1 MYLLKRNIFFFF
13 LLLILIFLCSCQKSK
28 VLFINDKRVYI
39 EIADSPRERAKGLM
53 FRNELKK
60 DHGMLF
66 IFERNKIT
74 SFWMKN
80 TFIPLS
86 IAFIDI
92 NYRIVH
98 ITDMSPLDE
107 GTSHSSIYPI
117 KYALEMDQGWFKR
130 NNIKIGDVIKGF
142 E

>member
-1 MYLLKRNIFFFF
+1 MYLLKRNIPILF
-13 LLLILIFLCSCQKSK
+13 LLLILIFLFSCQKNK
-28 VLFINDKRVYI
+28 ILFINDKRVYI
-39 EIADSPRERAKGLM
+39 EIADSPKERAKGLM
-53 FRNELKK
+53 FRDELEK

-66 IFERNKIT
+66 IFESNKVVT
-74 SFWMKN
+74 FWMKN

-86 IAFIDI
+86 IAFIDT

-107 GTSHSSIYPI
+107 MTSHSSVYPI

-130 NNIKIGDVIKGF
+130 NNIKIGDIIKGF
-142 E
+142 